1 MVDVYSVANLKRNA
15 AHFLAGKTISAG
27 LTFFL
32 LLLLVR
38 KLELIEYGVYVTF
51 VAAMEL
57 LLSFSD
63 VGLHALGIRFLPEFM
78 LKASGKRLSL
88 LVARQVGC
96 YAGMATLVALLMLAV
111 LQFSGVD
118 FGLGSHLAA
127 AKVYLLVGVI
137 EGTARLLRDQTLSS
151 MMMQSL
157 VRVSLVSR
165 LSVLVGGILLLDT
178 IGNLDLMQVVLLEL
192 FASLAGLLVSSVGL
206 VRFLLTLRSRA
217 QAAEWHEPKW
227 WDMWRSSFRL
237 YTSMLVSMLYGE
249 TVFILLVKRFLGL
262 EAVAVFGFI
271 LNLIS
276 QIRRY
281 LPVTMF
287 FSLIQPKLVAAYAN
301 TTDCSS
307 LFRNVNIASKLNL
320 FFLLPLLALVAT
332 HSSELLFT
340 ISGGKFTGDGYLL
353 ASCMLMLVPL
363 SQRALLEVMAQIL
376 TEERFCVR
384 AALSGLWVV
393 PLSMFLFFWGL
404 GIWAAI
410 IPMVIGQA
418 IFAVYI
424 IFQLRIKYAY
434 PLDVHGGVRLI
445 FSFMCALILGWIL
458 PVGQGIFE
466 IGIISLLV
474 FCGFLFVA
482 WLCKPFSRE
491 ENVMINDLFKFRVFV
506 W

>member
-1 MVDVYSVANLKRNA
+1 MVNVYSVANLKRNA
-15 AHFLAGKTISAG
+15 THFLAGKVISAG

-38 KLELIEYGVYVTF
+38 KLELIEYGIYVTF
-51 VAAMEL
+51 VATMEL

-96 YAGMATLVALLMLAV
+96 YAGMATLFALAILAV
-111 LQFSGVD
+111 LQLSGAD

-127 AKVYLLVGVI
+127 AKVYLLVVVI

-157 VRVSLVSR
+157 VRISLVAR
-165 LSVLVGGILLLDT
+165 LSVLVVGILLLDR
-178 IGNLDLMQVVLLEL
+178 IGNLNLMQVVLLEL
-192 FASLAGLLVSSVGL
+192 FASLVGLLVSSVGL
-206 VRFLLTLRSRA
+206 VRFLLTLRSKE

-227 WDMWRSSFRL
+227 WDMWRSSFHL

-262 EAVAVFGFI
+262 EMVAVFGFI
-271 LNLIS
+271 LSFIS

-287 FSLIQPKLVAAYAN
+287 FSLIQPKLVASYAG
-301 TTDCSS
+301 TTDCSN
-307 LFRNVNIASKLNL
+307 LFRNVNLASKLNL
-320 FFLLPLLALVAT
+320 FFLLPILAIVAT
-332 HSSELLFT
+332 HSNELLFI

-353 ASCMLMLVPL
+353 SSCMLMLIPL
-363 SQRALLEVMAQIL
+363 SQRALLEVMTQIL
-376 TEERFCVR
+376 AEERFCVR
-384 AALSGLWVV
+384 AALSGLWVF
-393 PLSMFLFFWGL
+393 PLSMLLFFLGL

-410 IPMVIGQA
+410 IPMVIGQV
-418 IFAVYI
+418 IFAVYV
-424 IFQLRIKYAY
+424 IFQLRIRHAY
-434 PLDVHGGVRLI
+434 LLDWFGGARLL
-445 FSFMCALILGWIL
+445 FAFMSALALGLLL
-458 PVGQGIFE
+458 PVGKDFLQIILMSVLIF
-466 IGIISLLV
+466 
-474 FCGFLFVA
+474 CAFLFVS

-491 ENVMINDLFKFRVFV
+491 ESDTINELFKFKIFV